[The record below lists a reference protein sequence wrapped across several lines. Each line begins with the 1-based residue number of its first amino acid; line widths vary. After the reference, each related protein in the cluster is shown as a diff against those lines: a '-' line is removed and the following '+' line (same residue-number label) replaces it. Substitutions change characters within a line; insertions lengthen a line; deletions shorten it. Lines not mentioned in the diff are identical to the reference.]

1 MLPPEHDYERHYQ
14 LKPGDTYVEA
24 GAFMG
29 AYGLIASGKVGP
41 GGKVILIE
49 AAPANVREILKLRL
63 PNAVV
68 VPKCVWSHSGR
79 TLFSVHGH
87 PLTWHKIEPGD
98 PTLHPS
104 DVIEVEM
111 DTLDNIL
118 AFMEVKKVDL
128 LACDVEGAEV
138 HLILGAE
145 RYLDEKRIL
154 NLCLMAYHNPNNPRV
169 LKGLLEQHGYTWILV
184 EGGAVYGRV

>member
-41 GGKVILIE
+41 EGKVILIE
-49 AAPANVREILKLRL
+49 AAPANVKEIENLRL

-68 VPKCVWSHSGR
+68 VPKCVWSHRGR
-79 TLFSVHGH
+79 TLFSVGGH

-118 AFMEVKKVDL
+118 VSLGIKKVDL

-154 NLCLMAYHNPNNPRV
+154 NLCLMAYHNPEYPRII
-169 LKGLLEQHGYTWILV
+169 KGLLERQGYSWVLAK
-184 EGGAVYGRV
+184 EGAVYARV